1 VESDDEPECE
11 SVLLSF
17 DTLGNPATQ
26 SPAVSASVLELE
38 LSLEERM
45 ECKLEKLASQF
56 QELSSA
62 SLQQLNHEPNDA
74 SQSTEYSAFLK
85 SENTSLKKQNNV
97 LASEQ
102 VNGFKMMIIGF
113 EDEDKR
119 FGQREEQLSYSDK
132 DFTGRSKM

>member
-1 VESDDEPECE
+1 
-11 SVLLSF
+11 
-17 DTLGNPATQ
+17 
-26 SPAVSASVLELE
+26 
-38 LSLEERM
+38 
-45 ECKLEKLASQF
+45 
-56 QELSSA
+56 
-62 SLQQLNHEPNDA
+62 
-74 SQSTEYSAFLK
+74 
-85 SENTSLKKQNNV
+85 V